1 MENASIY
8 FRRFLI
14 WRVKHISQ
22 KNFILLLSL
31 ITGIL
36 SGLAAVLLKNTIHY
50 THHFLTGEFHIEN
63 INFLYLAYPV
73 VGIFIAVFFSKN
85 VVKDS
90 LGHGISKILYS
101 LSRGNGKLK
110 RHNNF
115 SSIVASTF
123 TIGFGGSVGA
133 EAPIVL
139 TGASIG
145 SSLGRLFHQNYKTI
159 SLLIGCGAAGAIS
172 SIFKAPMAGLVFT
185 LEVLMLGLSMASLV
199 PLIISAFSAATVAY
213 FFMGDGAEFS
223 WKLENQ
229 FILNNIPF
237 YIILGILGGFISLYF
252 TRMLMWTENNFR
264 KINNPYF
271 RLLAGGLLL
280 SILIFIFPQL
290 YGEGYNTIIAF
301 LNGKKDI
308 VFDNSIFYQFRGYEW
323 VLLALLGLLVLFKVF
338 ASAAT
343 TGSGGVGGIFAPS
356 LFTGG
361 VMGYFFARLIN
372 VSGLWILPESH
383 FTLVGMAAIMAGVLH
398 APLTAI
404 FLIAEITHG
413 YELFVPL
420 MMTSTISYLTIMYF
434 EPHSIYTKQL
444 ARRGELLTHHK
455 DKAVLTLMRL
465 NKVLETDFLP
475 VKSTDTLGSL
485 VKTIA
490 KAKRNLFPV
499 IGSKGQLKGIVLL
512 DDIREIMFN
521 HERYNDTVVE
531 DLMQVPPAF
540 IEINESM
547 DSVMK
552 KFEETG
558 AWNLPVIEDNKYMGF
573 VSKSKIFSVYRRVL
587 IHFSDE

>member
-1 MENASIY
+1 MTNLSII

-22 KNFILLLSL
+22 RNFVLLLSL
-31 ITGIL
+31 IVGVL
-36 SGLAAVLLKNTIHY
+36 SGLAAVVLKNLIHQ
-50 THHFLTGEFHIEN
+50 THHLLTSKIEIDSQSYWFL
-63 INFLYLAYPV
+63 LLPM
-73 VGIFIAVFFSKN
+73 VGIFITVIFSNKIIR
-85 VVKDS
+85 DS
-90 LGHGISKILYS
+90 LGHGVSKILYAIGKGG
-101 LSRGNGKLK
+101 GNIKS
-110 RHNNF
+110 HNNY
-115 SSIVASTF
+115 SSIIASTF

-145 SSLGRLFHQNYKTI
+145 SSLGKLFHQNYKVIT
-159 SLLIGCGAAGAIS
+159 LLIGCGAAGAIG

-185 LEVLMLGLSMASLV
+185 LEVLMLGLSMASLI
-199 PLIISAFSAATVAY
+199 PLLISAVSAASVA
-213 FFMGDGAEFS
+213 FFFLGDGAEFS
-223 WKLENQ
+223 WKLETP

-237 YIILGILGGFISLYF
+237 YILLGIIGGFVSLYF
-252 TRMLMWTENNFR
+252 SRTLMWSENKLR
-264 KINNPYF
+264 AIKNPF
-271 RLLAGGLLL
+271 VRVVAGGTIL
-280 SILIFIFPQL
+280 SLLIFLLPPL
-290 YGEGYNTIIAF
+290 YGEGYTTITSF
-301 LNGKKDI
+301 LNGNNDI
-308 VFDNSIFYQFRGYEW
+308 VFDNSLFYNLKGNEW
-323 VLLALLGLLVLFKVF
+323 VLIALVGLLATFKVF
-338 ASAAT
+338 ATAAT
-343 TGSGGVGGIFAPS
+343 TGSGGVGGVFAPS

-361 VMGYFFARLIN
+361 VMGFFFAKVVN
-372 VSGLWILPESH
+372 MTGLMNLPESH

-420 MMTSTISYLTIMYF
+420 MITSTISYLTIMYF

-444 ARRGELLTHHK
+444 ARKGELLTHHK

-475 VKSTDTLGSL
+475 VKSTDTLGQM

-521 HERYNDTVVE
+521 HDQYDKTVVE
-531 DLMQVPPAF
+531 DFMKVPPGF
-540 IEINESM
+540 INIDENM

-558 AWNLPVIEDNKYMGF
+558 AWNLPVIENDKYLGF

>member
-22 KNFILLLSL
+22 KNFILILSL
-31 ITGIL
+31 ITGLL
-36 SGLAAVLLKNTIHY
+36 SGLAAVLLKNTIHF
-50 THHFLTGEFHIEN
+50 THHLLTGEFHIEN

-73 VGIFIAVFFSKN
+73 VGIFITVLFSRTI
-85 VVKDS
+85 VKDS

-101 LSRGNGKLK
+101 LSKGSGKLK
-110 RHNNF
+110 RHNNY
-115 SSIVASTF
+115 SSIIASTF

-145 SSLGRLFHQNYKTI
+145 STLGKIFHQNYKTI

-237 YIILGILGGFISLYF
+237 YIVLGILGGFISLYF
-252 TRMLMWTENNFR
+252 TRTLMWTENKFR
-264 KINNPYF
+264 KINNPYY
-271 RLLAGGLLL
+271 RLLAGGVVL

-308 VFDNSIFYQFRGYEW
+308 VFDNSIFYQLKGYEW
-323 VLLALLGLLVLFKVF
+323 ALMALLSLLVLFKVF

-361 VMGYFFARLIN
+361 VMGYFFARLVN
-372 VSGLWILPESH
+372 ASGLYVLPETH

-444 ARRGELLTHHK
+444 ARKGELLTHHK

-475 VKSTDTLGSL
+475 VKSTDTLGNL

-521 HERYNDTVVE
+521 HDRYNSTVVE

-540 IEINESM
+540 IEINENM

>member
-50 THHFLTGEFHIEN
+50 THHLLTGEFHIDN

-73 VGIFIAVFFSKN
+73 IGIFIAVFFSKTII
-85 VVKDS
+85 KDS
-90 LGHGISKILYS
+90 LGHGVSKILYS
-101 LSRGNGKLK
+101 LSKGGGKIK
-110 RHNNF
+110 SHNNF
-115 SSIVASTF
+115 SSIIASTF

-145 SSLGRLFHQNYKTI
+145 STLGRVFHQNYKTI

-172 SIFKAPMAGLVFT
+172 GIFKAPMAGLVFT

-223 WKLENQ
+223 WQIENS
-229 FILNNIPF
+229 FLLNNIPF
-237 YIILGILGGFISLYF
+237 YIVLGVLGGLISLYF
-252 TRMLMWTENNFR
+252 TRCLMWSENKLR
-264 KINNPYF
+264 KINNPYY
-271 RLLAGGLLL
+271 RLIVGGVVL
-280 SILIFIFPQL
+280 SVLIFLFPQL
-290 YGEGYNTIIAF
+290 YGEGYNTITAF
-301 LNGKKDI
+301 LSGNKDI
-308 VFDNSIFYQFRGYEW
+308 VFDNSVFYQLRGYEW
-323 VLLALLGLLVLFKVF
+323 ALIIILGLLVFIKVI

-343 TGSGGVGGIFAPS
+343 TGSGGVGGIFAPA

-372 VSGLWILPESH
+372 ATGWYVLPESH

-420 MMTSTISYLTIMYF
+420 MITSTISYLTIMYF

-475 VKSTDTLGSL
+475 VKSTDTLGTL

-490 KAKRNLFPV
+490 KARRNLFPV
-499 IGSKGQLKGIVLL
+499 IGSKGQLKGIVVL

-540 IEINESM
+540 IEINENM

-558 AWNLPVIEDNKYMGF
+558 AWNLPVIENDKYMGF

>member
-22 KNFILLLSL
+22 KNFILLLSF

-50 THHFLTGEFHIEN
+50 VHHLLTGEFHIDN

-73 VGIFIAVFFSKN
+73 IGIFIAVFFSK
-85 VVKDS
+85 VIIKDS
-90 LGHGISKILYS
+90 LGHGVSKILYS
-101 LSRGNGKLK
+101 LSKGGGKIK
-110 RHNNF
+110 NHNNF
-115 SSIVASTF
+115 SSIIASTF

-145 SSLGRLFHQNYKTI
+145 STLGRVFHQNYKTI

-172 SIFKAPMAGLVFT
+172 GIFKAPMAGLVFT
-185 LEVLMLGLSMASLV
+185 LEVLMLGLSMTSLV

-223 WKLENQ
+223 WQIENA
-229 FILNNIPF
+229 FLLNNIPF
-237 YIILGILGGFISLYF
+237 YIVLGVLGGLISLYF
-252 TRMLMWTENNFR
+252 TRCLMWSENKLR
-264 KINNPYF
+264 KINNPYY
-271 RLLAGGLLL
+271 RLIVGGVVL
-280 SILIFIFPQL
+280 SVLIFIFPQL

-308 VFDNSIFYQFRGYEW
+308 VFDNSVFYQLRGYEW
-323 VLLALLGLLVLFKVF
+323 ALIVILGLLVFIKVI

-343 TGSGGVGGIFAPS
+343 TGSGGVGGIFAPA

-372 VSGLWILPESH
+372 ATGWYVLPESH

-420 MMTSTISYLTIMYF
+420 MITSTISYLTIMYF

-475 VKSTDTLGSL
+475 VKSTDTLGTL

-490 KAKRNLFPV
+490 KARRNLFPV
-499 IGSKGQLKGIVLL
+499 IGSKGQLKGIVVL

-531 DLMQVPPAF
+531 NLMQVPPAF
-540 IEINESM
+540 IEINENM

-558 AWNLPVIEDNKYMGF
+558 AWNLPVIEDDKYMGF